1 MMTIISYSFGIL
13 QLKIMGLEISLLKNE
28 YTKPSSTIRQ
38 SLILFFLFHEI
49 INDISDFRN

>member
-38 SLILFFLFHEI
+38 SLRLFFSLSRD
-49 INDISDFRN
+49 N